1 MNKKGL
7 NFSGIYI
14 GVIAFIFIIIG
25 FYIIPKE
32 PSGFWEKYNYTAPV
46 ENKLTGLDITSNLTE
61 FSSDIAC
68 DTMKISSNG
77 TICKEKKSALKTVTD
92 FVQGMVGNGYQGLVT
107 IYNTLGITKT
117 MISGA
122 GDILEIPTPFMTLI
136 TALFIILFVIGV
148 IYLIFNR
155 SDV

>member
-1 MNKKGL
+1 MS
-7 NFSGIYI
+7 FQGIFI
-14 GVIAFIFIIIG
+14 GIICFIFVIIG

-32 PSGFWEKYNYTAPV
+32 TGGFWEKYDYVVPS
-46 ENKLTGLDITSNLTE
+46 ENSLNALDKTSNLTQ

-68 DTMKISSNG
+68 ETTGISSNE
-77 TICKEKKSALKTVTD
+77 TTCRKKSAIESVQT
-92 FVQGMVGNGYQGLVT
+92 FVQGMVGNGYQGLIT
-107 IYNTLGITKT
+107 IYNTLGISKE
-117 MISGA
+117 MITGI
-122 GDILEIPTPFMTLI
+122 GNILEIPTPFMTLI